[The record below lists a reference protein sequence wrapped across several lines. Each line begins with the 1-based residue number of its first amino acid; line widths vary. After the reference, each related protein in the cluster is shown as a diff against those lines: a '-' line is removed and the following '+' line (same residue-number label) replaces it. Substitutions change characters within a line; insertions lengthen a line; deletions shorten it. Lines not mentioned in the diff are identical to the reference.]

1 MLMVGLQLIFEV
13 LDFFLNT
20 GVVLTSFKS
29 NKKLNSRYKKLCFHE
44 NI

>member
-13 LDFFLNT
+13 RDFFLNT
-20 GVVLTSFKS
+20 GVGLTSFKS

-44 NI
+44 NM